1 VFLAIFI
8 SAVLSVLVL
17 STFFKLLLS
26 LYMEAIVVY
35 YLTTTAF
42 VGFRSGSST
51 SVGTLSSE
59 IEAFKGL
66 LQVQAFH
73 QGHDF

>member
-1 VFLAIFI
+1 RFHQICTLKKQIET
-8 SAVLSVLVL
+8 LSHSNL
-17 STFFKLLLS
+17 SFYAY
-26 LYMEAIVVY
+26 LY
-35 YLTTTAF
+35 
-42 VGFRSGSST
+42 RSGSST

-66 LQVQAFH
+66 LQVHAFH